1 MQPGASQNV
10 IYMNLDLGDLE
21 SVKRFSQDILNN
33 YDKVD
38 ILLCNAGLSGAAIR
52 TTQKQGF
59 ENTLGVN
66 HLGHFLLT

>member
-1 MQPGASQNV
+1 
-10 IYMNLDLGDLE
+10 MNLDLGDLE
-21 SVKRFSQDILNN
+21 NVKRFSQEILNN

-38 ILLCNAGLSGAAIR
+38 ILLNNGGLSGAAIR

>member
-1 MQPGASQNV
+1 
-10 IYMNLDLGDLE
+10 MNLDLGDLE
-21 SVKRFSQDILNN
+21 SVKRFSQEIVNT

-38 ILLCNAGLSGAAIR
+38 VLLCNAGLTGTPVR